1 MIGRVPRAVVAAYL
15 ACALIWGTTW
25 YAIRVCIAGYP
36 TVASVA
42 LRFGIAALILLPI
55 AARRRPWPR
64 GRAWAW
70 LVLAGVLDAAGYL
83 LIYLGE
89 ERVAGAVAAVLYGTF
104 PLILGL
110 LLMATRMEPVARRHI
125 AGALVAL
132 AGVTV
137 LFLDQLDLAPR
148 QAAGVALVI
157 GSVIAAALYSM
168 IMRRHAA
175 GVDGAV
181 ATTVFLVVTALVL
194 GGAAIAAGEPLPWPP
209 PAAPTVALVH
219 LAVLGT
225 VVAFLLYFWV
235 LQQAGLQVAST
246 LVFVYPL
253 VALVVDE
260 LFERALPLG
269 PRTYL
274 GAAITLGGL
283 AVSLGRP
290 AVRTAPARPVDEPPA
305 RQ

>member
-1 MIGRVPRAVVAAYL
+1 MSRAVVAAYL

-42 LRFGIAALILLPI
+42 LRFGIAAVILLPI

-89 ERVAGAVAAVLYGTF
+89 ERVSGAVAAVLYGTL
-104 PLILGL
+104 PLLLGL

-125 AGALVAL
+125 AGALVAFT
-132 AGVTV
+132 GVAV
-137 LFLDQLDLAPR
+137 LFLDQLDLSAR
-148 QAAGVALVI
+148 QAAGVALVL
-157 GSVIAAALYSM
+157 GSVIASALYSM
-168 IMRRHAA
+168 IMRRHAV

-194 GGAAIAAGEPLPWPP
+194 GVAAVVAGEPLPWPP
-209 PAAPTVALVH
+209 PVAPTVALVH

-225 VVAFLLYFWV
+225 VVGFLLYFWLLGRV
-235 LQQAGLQVAST
+235 GLLVASS

-283 AVSLGRP
+283 AVTLRRPGQAAP
-290 AVRTAPARPVDEPPA
+290 AVDDPPA